1 MAAEAILPAAVAVAT
16 EIIPAAGAAAEAIL
30 PAAVAAATEIIPAAA
45 AEAILP
51 AAVAAATGTI
61 PAAAAEAIL
70 PVAVAAE
77 AIPAVVVAVAVFRFA
92 RLWQAPTAS
101 GTIMDAAVQAA
112 SQPALGTACTRQ
124 PVRH

>member
-16 EIIPAAGAAAEAIL
+16 EIIPAAGAAAEAI
-30 PAAVAAATEIIPAAA
+30 
-45 AEAILP
+45 
-51 AAVAAATGTI
+51 
-61 PAAAAEAIL
+61 
-70 PVAVAAE
+70 
-77 AIPAVVVAVAVFRFA
+77 PAVVVAVFRFA
-92 RLWQAPTAS
+92 RLWQAPTAR

>member
-51 AAVAAATGTI
+51 
-61 PAAAAEAIL
+61 
-70 PVAVAAE
+70 VAVAAE

-92 RLWQAPTAS
+92 RLWQAPTAR

>member
-30 PAAVAAATEIIPAAA
+30 PAAVAAATETIPAAA

-77 AIPAVVVAVAVFRFA
+77 AIPAVVVAVFRFA
-92 RLWQAPTAS
+92 RLWQAPTAR